1 MERVRG
7 KNLLDSDT
15 ELIQSLVETLTC
27 INDSMDKN
35 ARTIKKLLQMIFGH
49 KTEKKENLFPEDQGK
64 DSENP
69 EDSITRPSP
78 QETEPKKKKPGHGH
92 LGADDYKG
100 AKRICVNHE
109 SLKAGEVC
117 PDCKKGKIYPKKEFG
132 TLVRFTGNAPLEAT
146 VYEIEKMRCNLCGV
160 IFTAKTPDG
169 VGEEK
174 YDAKA
179 IAMVALLKYGSGMPF
194 YRLESLQKALDI
206 PLPDATQWE
215 MVLKGTKA
223 LTPVADK
230 LFDTAADGQLLH
242 NDDTSARILE
252 YMGKRREKA
261 IPDKSLDPKRK
272 GLFTTGIIA
281 QNGERQ
287 ISIYS
292 SGRHHA
298 GENLRKLL
306 QKRSLGLKTPI
317 HMCDALAANIPKEF
331 KTVLAHCLAHSR
343 RKFIEVIESFPEDCR
358 YVIDTLASVY
368 RNDEITKEQL
378 MNPDERLLFHQDKS
392 KKLMTQ
398 LKIWMKERI
407 GQKLIEPKSGLG
419 VAITYTLKH
428 WKPLT
433 CFLNKAGAPLDN
445 NICER
450 AIKKV
455 VLSRKN
461 SYFYKT
467 QKGAQVGDLYM
478 GLIHTCELNSINPF
492 DYLVSLQVNS
502 KHSQESPEEWLPWNY
517 QQTMAKI

>member
-1 MERVRG
+1 LLIIEGHLISTKKKSQQINVSREDLEALMERVRD

-15 ELIQSLVETLTC
+15 ELIQSLIETLTC
-27 INDSMDKN
+27 INDSMDGN
-35 ARTIKKLLQMIFGH
+35 TRTIKKLLQMIFGH
-49 KTEKKENLFPEDQGK
+49 KTEKKDNLFPEDQGK
-64 DSENP
+64 DDGNSEASTT
-69 EDSITRPSP
+69 ESSS
-78 QETEPKKKKPGHGH
+78 QETEPKKRSPGHGH

-109 SLKAGEVC
+109 SLKSGDIC
-117 PDCKKGKIYPKKEFG
+117 PTCQKGKVYPKKEFC

-146 VYEIEKMRCNLCGV
+146 VYEIEKMRCHLSGV

-169 VGEEK
+169 VGEDK

-179 IAMVALLKYGSGMPF
+179 IVMVALLKYGSGMPF
-194 YRLESLQKALDI
+194 YRLESLQKALNI

-215 MVLKGTKA
+215 MVLSGTKA

-230 LFDTAADGQLLH
+230 LFDIAADGQLFH
-242 NDDTSARILE
+242 NDDTSVRILE
-252 YMGKRREKA
+252 YMGKRGKKA

-281 QNGERQ
+281 QTGERQ

-306 QKRSLGLKTPI
+306 QKRSLGLKTPV
-317 HMCDALAANIPKEF
+317 HMCDALSANIPKEF
-331 KTVLAHCLAHSR
+331 ETVLAHCLAHSR
-343 RKFIEVIESFPEDCR
+343 RKFVEVIESFPEDCR
-358 YVIDTLASVY
+358 YVIETLATVY
-368 RNDEITKEQL
+368 HNDKITKEQL
-378 MNPDERLLFHQDKS
+378 MDPDERLLFHQENS
-392 KKLMTQ
+392 RNLMTQ

-407 GQKLIEPKSGLG
+407 DQKLIEPRSGLG

-433 CFLNKAGAPLDN
+433 CFLNQAGAPLDN

-455 VLSRKN
+455 VLSRKI

-478 GLIHTCELNSINPF
+478 GLIHTCELNNIT
-492 DYLVSLQVNS
+492 LL
-502 KHSQESPEEWLPWNY
+502 
-517 QQTMAKI
+517 MI